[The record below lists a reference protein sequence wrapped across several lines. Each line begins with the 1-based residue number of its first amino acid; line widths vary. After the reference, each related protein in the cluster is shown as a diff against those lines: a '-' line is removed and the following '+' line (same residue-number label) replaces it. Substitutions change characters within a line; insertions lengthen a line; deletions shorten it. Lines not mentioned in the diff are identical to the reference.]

1 MNTDTKNKAVE
12 VITRLAQYLGTDADA
27 DTAKALAT
35 DLQNLA
41 AMIDPTRQHSRPS
54 LAYHLADTTATE
66 SALIRLLDYL
76 KVNELIAEETAP
88 NAFIYVCTSRDAIR
102 CAEPLQW
109 LGSARLLAF
118 FIYTFF
124 SRSDYSRIW
133 KTAEQCFKARR
144 PITAKS
150 LCDACDKVINANKGT
165 KTENDTQLIKT
176 LHRDFTKWIKEPQTL
191 AQEIAEAEAMER
203 RINNRHG
210 LPIGFNN

>member
-1 MNTDTKNKAVE
+1 MNADTKQKAVN
-12 VITRLAQYLGTDADA
+12 IIARLADYLGNDADA

-54 LAYHLADTTATE
+54 LAYHLADTDGTE

-76 KVNELIAEETAP
+76 KANELIAQDTAP
-88 NAFIYVCTSRDAIR
+88 NDFIYVCTSRDAIR

-118 FIYTFF
+118 FVYTFF
-124 SRSDYSRIW
+124 RHSDGSQMW

-150 LCDACDKVINANKGT
+150 LCDACDKVINATNGT
-165 KTENDTQLIKT
+165 KAANNTEQIKT
-176 LHRDFTKWIKEPQTL
+176 LHRQFTEWIKHPQTL
-191 AQEIAEAEAMER
+191 AQEIADAEAMEQ
-203 RINNRHG
+203 RINHRHG
-210 LPIGFNN
+210 LPIAVK